1 MGFLGNQFLKVIEW
15 ADSSS
20 DTIAY
25 KYPMPANVQIMNGSQ
40 FIVRESQ
47 VGILVSSGK
56 IADVFEPGRY
66 KLTTENM
73 PVLTQIMSWKY
84 GFKSPFVCDVYFINT
99 KQFINQKWGTTS
111 PIMMRDADFG
121 AIQFRGFG
129 IYSFKIDDAPLF
141 LREILGSGA
150 SYQTPAVTEQLKR
163 QIVSGITQAVAESKV
178 AALDLAAKYSDL
190 SNASAAIVKPKFSMV
205 GMTLSSLTIENL
217 SLTEE
222 SQKALERRSQMNIL
236 GNSSEYT
243 AYAAADSMKVMAEN
257 AHKGQGMNVGGM
269 GMGLG
274 TGWAMT
280 NMYAQNIAQAQGQA
294 KAENA
299 EIAAQKAEAKVLC
312 PKCGKQNAP
321 GSKFCFECGEKMQ
334 KSCPKCNAVIT
345 PGQKFCG
352 SCGEKLVAAGKI
364 CSNCK
369 KEIPE
374 GSAFCPECGTK
385 N

>member
-25 KYPMPANVQIMNGSQ
+25 KFPMPANVQIMNGSQ

-121 AIQFRGFG
+121 AVQFRGFG

-150 SYQTPAVTEQLKR
+150 SYQTPAITEQLKR
-163 QIVSGITQAVAESKV
+163 QIVSGITQAVAESKI
-178 AALDLAAKYSDL
+178 AALDLAAKYSEL
-190 SNASAAIVKPKFSMV
+190 SDASSAIVKPKFSMV

-299 EIAAQKAEAKVLC
+299 EIIAQKAEAKIMC
-312 PKCGKQNAP
+312 PKCGKPNAL
-321 GSKFCFECGEKMQ
+321 GAKFCFECGEKMN
-334 KSCPKCNAVIT
+334 KTCPKCNAAIA

-352 SCGEKLVAAGKI
+352 ACGEKLGSAGKV
-364 CSNCK
+364 CTNCK
-369 KEIPE
+369 KEIPD

>member
-1 MGFLGNQFLKVIEW
+1 MGFLSNQLLKVIEW

-25 KYPMPANVQIMNGSQ
+25 KFPMPANAQIMNGSQ

-47 VGILVSSGK
+47 VGILVSSGR

-129 IYSFKIDDAPLF
+129 IYSFKIDDASLF

-150 SYQTPAVTEQLKR
+150 SYQTPAITEQLKR

-178 AALDLAAKYSDL
+178 AALDLAAKYSEL
-190 SNASAAIVKPKFSMV
+190 SDSSAAIVKPKFSMV

-280 NMYAQNIAQAQGQA
+280 NMYAQNIASAQGQA
-294 KAENA
+294 KAETA
-299 EIAAQKAEAKVLC
+299 EKVAQKSEAKILC
-312 PKCGKQNAP
+312 PKCGKTNTPSA
-321 GSKFCFECGEKMQ
+321 KFCLECGAKLQ
-334 KSCPKCNAVIT
+334 QACPKCNAVLT

-352 SCGEKLVAAGKI
+352 SCGEKLGEAGKV

-369 KEIPE
+369 KEIPA
-374 GSAFCPECGTK
+374 GSQFCSECGTR